1 MRTFK
6 EEWLTAQPRQASS
19 LIVDVVHQALTK
31 PSSSPHQAL
40 TKPSPSPHIKLSS
53 SPRRASQDLVV
64 VLLHQALAL

>member
-1 MRTFK
+1 MRTLK

-19 LIVDVVHQALTK
+19 LIVDVV
-31 PSSSPHQAL
+31 HQAL